1 MRKTQSASHP
11 DRKLIGL
18 NFDRAK
24 VVRFIFD
31 AKGKIKFLLGP
42 LFRNHNPFQKGF
54 LSTGYFNL
62 LLRLSQ
68 DLKSVSIQ
76 SDPQARLGNLRL
88 NTNLSF
94 TSILFASRGLFIGK
108 PDLD

>member
-11 DRKLIGL
+11 DRKLIVL

-24 VVRFIFD
+24 VVRFILD

-54 LSTGYFNL
+54 LDTGYFNL

-76 SDPQARLGNLRL
+76 SDLKSGLQDLRL
-88 NTNLSF
+88 DTQLGSPTGF
-94 TSILFASRGLFIGK
+94 FVR
-108 PDLD
+108 